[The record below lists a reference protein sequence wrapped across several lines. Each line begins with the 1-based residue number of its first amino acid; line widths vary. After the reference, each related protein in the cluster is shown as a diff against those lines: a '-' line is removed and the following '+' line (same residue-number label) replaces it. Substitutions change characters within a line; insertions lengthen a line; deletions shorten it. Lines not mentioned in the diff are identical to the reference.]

1 MVVYNVSLCVIGTN
15 SVHALQNTILFFTI
29 LVFTI
34 CTCMNL
40 LFIEFVC
47 DACMN
52 INEPEKQQ
60 T

>member
-1 MVVYNVSLCVIGTN
+1 MVYNVSLCVIGIN
-15 SVHALQNTILFFTI
+15 SVHTLQNTILFFTI

-34 CTCMNL
+34 SVYMHESFVL
-40 LFIEFVC
+40 EFVC

-52 INEPEKQQ
+52 INEPEKWQ